1 MKEAGEIG
9 FIDSLL
15 QLDALAEETRARSK
29 FEAALHG
36 LKLLS

>member
-1 MKEAGEIG
+1 MNEAGQIG

-15 QLDALAEETRARSK
+15 QLEALAEETRARAK

-36 LKLLS
+36 LKLLN

>member
-1 MKEAGEIG
+1 MTEAGQIG

-15 QLDALAEETRARSK
+15 QLDALREEEHGRAR

-36 LKLLS
+36 KELRS